1 MTRPGSTV
9 RLAKVKDKPST
20 TLDDWLLVARVAD
33 QASLV
38 SAAQRL
44 GISHA
49 TAFRRLGSL
58 EQRLG
63 VRLFDR
69 RAGRYTPTAAG
80 EALAEAGREMQ
91 ERANAALLRVQGQD
105 LRPQGQVRVA
115 STEGVIGGLL
125 LPLLP
130 ALRKALPELNVLC
143 SARNEFHNL
152 SQREADLA
160 LRPTTSPPQHLTG
173 HCIGPLRHAV
183 YAQREKAQRFRRA
196 SLDQQPWIALDDS
209 AAGSQALLWVAS
221 VLPLEQVALR
231 FSGLLMV
238 RSACAQGLGLAVL
251 PCFLGDAEPG
261 LVRMG
266 EPVPEC
272 DSELWLLSHPE
283 LRETVRVK
291 ALRQWLLK
299 ALRAQAGM
307 LAGKQRPAA

>member
-1 MTRPGSTV
+1 M
-9 RLAKVKDKPST
+9 KDKTPT
-20 TLDDWLLVARVAD
+20 GLDDWLLVARVAE

-38 SAAQRL
+38 SAAQHL

-49 TAFRRLGSL
+49 TAFRRLGAL

-63 VRLFDR
+63 VRLFER
-69 RAGRYTPTAAG
+69 RAGRYAATAAG

-91 ERANAALLRVQGQD
+91 ARADAALLRVQGQD
-105 LRPQGQVRVA
+105 LRPQGLVRVA

-130 ALRKALPELNVLC
+130 ALRKALPDLNVLC

-160 LRPTTSPPQHLTG
+160 LRPATSPPGHLIG
-173 HCIGPLRHAV
+173 HRIGPLRHAV
-183 YAQREKAQRFRRA
+183 YAQREKARRFRRA
-196 SLDQQPWIALDDS
+196 SLDQQPWITLDDS
-209 AAGSQALLWVAS
+209 AAGSQALMWVAN
-221 VLPLEQVALR
+221 VLPLEKVALR

-238 RSACAQGLGLAVL
+238 RAACAQGLGLAVL
-251 PCFLGDAEPG
+251 PCFLGDPDPG
-261 LVRMG
+261 LVRLG

-299 ALRAQAGM
+299 ALHVQADL
-307 LAGKQRPAA
+307 LAGTRLLPAT

>member
-1 MTRPGSTV
+1 M
-9 RLAKVKDKPST
+9 KDENPPS
-20 TLDDWLLVARVAD
+20 LDDWLLVARVSE

-49 TAFRRLGSL
+49 TAFRRLGAL

-63 VRLFDR
+63 VRLFER
-69 RAGRYTPTAAG
+69 RAGRYVATAAG
-80 EALAEAGREMQ
+80 EALAEAGRGMQ
-91 ERANAALLRVQGQD
+91 AQADAALLRVQGQD
-105 LRPQGQVRVA
+105 LRPQGLVRVA

-130 ALRKALPELNVLC
+130 ALRKALPDLNLLC

-160 LRPTTSPPQHLTG
+160 LRPATSPPGHLIG
-173 HCIGPLRHAV
+173 HRIGPLRHAI
-183 YAQREKAQRFRRA
+183 YAQRDRARRYRRA
-196 SLDQQPWIALDDS
+196 ALDQQPWIALDDS
-209 AAGSQALLWVAS
+209 AAGSHALMWLAQL
-221 VLPLEQVALR
+221 LPLEQVTLR
-231 FSGLLMV
+231 FSGMLMV

-251 PCFLGDAEPG
+251 PCFLGDTEPG
-261 LVRMG
+261 LARMG
-266 EPVPEC
+266 DLIPMC

-299 ALRAQAGM
+299 ALSAHTDL
-307 LAGKQRPAA
+307 LAGKTPLQP

>member
-1 MTRPGSTV
+1 MQYNDTPG
-9 RLAKVKDKPST
+9 
-20 TLDDWLLVARVAD
+20 LDDWLLVARVAE

-38 SAAQRL
+38 KAAQRL

-49 TAFRRLGSL
+49 TAFRRLGAL

-63 VRLFDR
+63 VRLLER
-69 RAGRYTPTAAG
+69 RAGRYEPTPAG
-80 EALAEAGREMQ
+80 EALAEAGRRMQ
-91 ERANAALLRVQGQD
+91 AEADAALLRVQGQD
-105 LRPQGQVRVA
+105 LRPQGLVRVA
-115 STEGVIGGLL
+115 STEGVVSGLL

-130 ALRKALPELNVLC
+130 ALGKALPQVQVHW
-143 SARNEFHNL
+143 SARNDFHNL

-160 LRPTTSPPQHLTG
+160 LRPATSPPDHLLG

-183 YAQREKAQRFRRA
+183 YAQREKAPRFRRA
-196 SLDQQPWIALDDS
+196 ALDRQPWIALDDS
-209 AAGSQALLWVAS
+209 AAGSKGLRWLAQL
-221 VLPLEQVALR
+221 LPLEQVRWR

-238 RSACAQGLGLAVL
+238 RSACLQGLGLALL

-266 EPVPEC
+266 EPVPMC

-291 ALRQWLLK
+291 ALRHWLLK
-299 ALRAQAGM
+299 ALSAKAAL
-307 LAGKQRPAA
+307 LAGGQPLPSSMQ

>member
-1 MTRPGSTV
+1 M
-9 RLAKVKDKPST
+9 KDRTPPS
-20 TLDDWLLVARVAD
+20 LDDWLLVARVAE

-38 SAAQRL
+38 RAAQRL

-49 TAFRRLGSL
+49 TAFRRLGAL

-63 VRLFDR
+63 VRLFER
-69 RAGRYTPTAAG
+69 RAGRYAATSAG
-80 EALAEAGREMQ
+80 EALAEAGRGLLAQ
-91 ERANAALLRVQGQD
+91 ANAALLRVQGQD
-105 LRPQGQVRVA
+105 LRPQGLVRIA

-130 ALRKALPELNVLC
+130 ALRKALPELNLEF

-160 LRPTTSPPQHLTG
+160 LRPATSPPEHLLG
-173 HCIGPLRHAV
+173 HRIGPLRHAV
-183 YAQREKAQRFRRA
+183 YAQREKARRLSRTA
-196 SLDQQPWIALDDS
+196 LDQQPWIALDDS
-209 AAGSQALLWVAS
+209 AAGSHALTWLAQL
-221 VLPLEQVALR
+221 LPLEQVTLR

-261 LVRMG
+261 LARMG
-266 EPVPEC
+266 DPVPMC
-272 DSELWLLSHPE
+272 DSELWLLSRVE
-283 LRETVRVK
+283 LRDTVRVK

-299 ALRAQAGM
+299 ALSEQADL
-307 LAGKQRPAA
+307 LAGKKPLQS

>member
-1 MTRPGSTV
+1 M
-9 RLAKVKDKPST
+9 KDTPHPS
-20 TLDDWLLVARVAD
+20 LDDWLLVARIAE

-38 SAAQRL
+38 SAAQHL
-44 GISHA
+44 DVSHA
-49 TAFRRLGSL
+49 TAFRRLGAL

-69 RAGRYTPTAAG
+69 RAGRYAATAAG
-80 EALAEAGREMQ
+80 EVLAEAGRAMQ
-91 ERANAALLRVQGQD
+91 ARADAALLRVQGQD
-105 LRPQGQVRVA
+105 LRPQGLVRIA

-125 LPLLP
+125 LPMLP
-130 ALRKALPELNVLC
+130 ALRKALPEVNVLC
-143 SARNEFHNL
+143 SARNDFHNL

-160 LRPTTSPPQHLTG
+160 VRPATRPPEHLIG
-173 HCIGPLRHAV
+173 QCIGPLRHAV
-183 YAQREKAQRFRRA
+183 YAQGEKARRFRRLA
-196 SLDQQPWIALDDS
+196 LDQQPWIALDDS
-209 AAGSQALLWVAS
+209 AAGSQALTWLAQ
-221 VLPLEQVALR
+221 VLPLEQVTLR

-251 PCFLGDAEPG
+251 PCFLGDSEPA
-261 LVRMG
+261 LVRMN

-299 ALRAQAGM
+299 ALSAQADL
-307 LAGKQRPAA
+307 LAGLRPLPAR

>member
-1 MTRPGSTV
+1 M
-9 RLAKVKDKPST
+9 KDRTPAH
-20 TLDDWLLVARVAD
+20 LDDWLLVARVAEH
-33 QASLV
+33 ASLV
-38 SAAQRL
+38 AAAQRL

-49 TAFRRLGSL
+49 TAFRRLGAL

-63 VRLFDR
+63 VRLFER
-69 RAGRYTPTAAG
+69 RAGRYAATPAG
-80 EALAEAGREMQ
+80 EALADAGRRMQ
-91 ERANAALLRVQGQD
+91 AEADAALLRVQGQD
-105 LRPQGQVRVA
+105 LRPQGLVRLA
-115 STEGVIGGLL
+115 STEGVISGLL

-130 ALRKALPELNVLC
+130 ALRQALPELKVLC

-160 LRPTTSPPQHLTG
+160 LRPATSPPEHLIG
-173 HCIGPLRHAV
+173 HRVGPLRHAV
-183 YAQREKAQRFRRA
+183 YAQRQKARRFRRV

-209 AAGSQALLWVAS
+209 AAGSQALMWLAQQ
-221 VLPLEQVALR
+221 LPLEQVTLR

-251 PCFLGDAEPG
+251 PCFLGDAEPD

-266 EPVPEC
+266 EPLPMC

-299 ALRAQAGM
+299 ALSAQADL
-307 LAGKQRPAA
+307 LAGKKPRSP

>member
-1 MTRPGSTV
+1 M
-9 RLAKVKDKPST
+9 KDNPTPS
-20 TLDDWLLVARVAD
+20 LDDWLLVARVAE

-38 SAAQRL
+38 LAAQRL

-49 TAFRRLGSL
+49 TAFRRLGAL

-63 VRLFDR
+63 VRLFER
-69 RAGRYTPTAAG
+69 RAGRYAATAAG
-80 EALAEAGREMQ
+80 EALAEAGQGMQ
-91 ERANAALLRVQGQD
+91 AQADAALLRVQGQD
-105 LRPQGQVRVA
+105 LRPQGLVRVA
-115 STEGVIGGLL
+115 STEGVISGLL

-130 ALRKALPELNVLC
+130 ALRKALPELNVHC

-160 LRPTTSPPQHLTG
+160 LRPATSPPMHLIG
-173 HCIGPLRHAV
+173 HRIGPLRHAV
-183 YAQREKAQRFRRA
+183 YAQREKARRFGRA
-196 SLDQQPWIALDDS
+196 PLEQQPWIALDDS
-209 AAGSQALLWVAS
+209 AAGSHALMWLAQL
-221 VLPLEQVALR
+221 LPLEQVTLR

-266 EPVPEC
+266 EPVPMC

-299 ALRAQAGM
+299 AMSAQTDL
-307 LAGKQRPAA
+307 LAGKRPLQA